1 MEDCVGCVKVSVSP
15 VGERLDVRTS
25 RVGSDVVL
33 MVWKIGGNLRI
44 ETSPVCSIGDVDSM
58 YIPFLVVEGEFILS
72 DSKVFKVLRYE
83 LSE

>member
-33 MVWKIGGNLRI
+33 MVWKIGGDLRI
-44 ETSPVCSIGDVDSM
+44 ETSPVCSIWDVDSM
-58 YIPFLVVEGEFILS
+58 YIPFLVKEGVLILADGS
-72 DSKVFKVLRYE
+72 IFKVLKA
-83 LSE
+83 